1 MEVMSILEQL
11 RVEREVRE
19 SRAAAAEP
27 QAQGEE
33 EEGEQEVLR
42 GFESMVLQSSQEDT
56 DTALF
61 AVGSAMSLETSRA

>member
-42 GFESMVLQSSQEDT
+42 GKPSLLVLRD
-56 DTALF
+56 
-61 AVGSAMSLETSRA
+61 VRG

>member
-42 GFESMVLQSSQEDT
+42 GIESMVLQSSQEDT
-56 DTALF
+56 TLF

>member
-27 QAQGEE
+27 QGEE

-42 GFESMVLQSSQEDT
+42 GIESMVLQSSQEDT
-56 DTALF
+56 TLF